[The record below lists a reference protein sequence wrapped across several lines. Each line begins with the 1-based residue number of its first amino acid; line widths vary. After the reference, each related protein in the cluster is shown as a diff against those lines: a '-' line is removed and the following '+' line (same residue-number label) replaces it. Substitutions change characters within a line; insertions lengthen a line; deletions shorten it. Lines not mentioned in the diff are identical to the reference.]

1 MEIVFSIKGDLHVQ
15 YGMIKETRKN
25 LSNTGHKTILTMSSY
40 LQLMAKRLWL
50 TILLSILVSGIGHIY
65 LGFIKRGIIILIVA
79 IILGFSL
86 PFLIPMPFSWIILV
100 GYWLWQIWDA
110 YKHYQKLKVGQ
121 TQATK

>member
-15 YGMIKETRKN
+15 YSMIKETRKN
-25 LSNTGHKTILTMSSY
+25 LSNTGHKTLLTMSSY

-50 TILLSILVSGIGHIY
+50 TILLSILVSGVGHIY

-110 YKHYQKLKVGQ
+110 YKHYQKLNVGQ